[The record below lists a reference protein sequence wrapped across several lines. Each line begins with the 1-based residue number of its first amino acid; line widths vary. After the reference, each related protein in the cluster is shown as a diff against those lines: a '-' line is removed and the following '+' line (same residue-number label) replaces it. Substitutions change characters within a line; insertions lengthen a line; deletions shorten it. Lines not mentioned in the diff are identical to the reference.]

1 MSLSSSAVLY
11 VGQEEVMGR
20 EPQVG
25 DQGGASR
32 WARPRPP
39 GASSLHPSGPAL
51 PTALPAAL
59 RRPHLLPRGPE
70 PRPLPAH
77 PRQGCQG
84 VNKSVLATSTE
95 VPSPRRTL
103 TVISLIIG
111 VEKCQLTPEGPRRP
125 ALSLGAWLRDREGGA
140 SLIVVLSMPE
150 LSLERN
156 RLRKA
161 VLPCELSSLEMTSAV
176 CWCRDAD
183 LLFYKDLKNLIT
195 TRIYVML
202 YRNSH

>member
-11 VGQEEVMGR
+11 VGQEEVLGR
-20 EPQVG
+20 ERQAG

-39 GASSLHPSGPAL
+39 DASSLHPSEPAL

-84 VNKSVLATSTE
+84 ANKSVLATSTE
-95 VPSPRRTL
+95 VPSPHRTL

-125 ALSLGAWLRDREGGA
+125 ALTLGAWLRGRGGGA

-161 VLPCELSSLEMTSAV
+161 VLPCE
-176 CWCRDAD
+176 
-183 LLFYKDLKNLIT
+183 F
-195 TRIYVML
+195 
-202 YRNSH
+202 

>member
-1 MSLSSSAVLY
+1 
-11 VGQEEVMGR
+11 MGR
-20 EPQVG
+20 S
-25 DQGGASR
+25 GGAGPSSHTAQE
-32 WARPRPP
+32 AREAGLANLA
-39 GASSLHPSGPAL
+39 GAENVFPQGV
-51 PTALPAAL
+51 
-59 RRPHLLPRGPE
+59 LLPRGPE

-84 VNKSVLATSTE
+84 ANKSVLATSTE

-125 ALSLGAWLRDREGGA
+125 ALTRGAWLRGRGGGA

-150 LSLERN
+150 LPLERN
-156 RLRKA
+156 SLRKA
-161 VLPCELSSLEMTSAV
+161 ILPCEFSSLEMTNAV

-183 LLFYKDLKNLIT
+183 LLFYKDLKNLIS

-202 YRNSH
+202 YRNCLIESQQSNFK